1 MSDSKKAAENRVV
14 RQEVTVGFFVLAVFA
29 GLFVFTVLLNGA
41 SLFRRGGNCEIDVRF
56 ERVGGL
62 RRHDT
67 VLVRGMP
74 VGQVERLELEEG
86 GVNVHLKLT
95 RRITIRESYEI
106 RPESSSLLG
115 GMQLVIL
122 EGEGE
127 PLPLDTLFR
136 GESPE
141 NVMDNINGA
150 VTDIRKSLNE
160 GGILTNLESTVAD
173 ISELARRLREGEG
186 TLGKLFATNDTVY
199 ADLQETMA
207 NIRAISDRL
216 ENGEGTLG
224 KLLSS
229 DSTVYDDLQATLADI
244 RSVVDRVEK
253 GEGTVGKLLS
263 SDSTVYDDLQATI
276 ANLQAISER
285 LEKGEGTLG
294 KLLSSDDSL
303 YTDLHDTVA
312 NLKLITGRLE
322 NGEGAL
328 GQLMRDDGA
337 LTLELGGFLKDG
349 RDLLDDMRETSP
361 VSTFSSIFFGAL

>member
-1 MSDSKKAAENRVV
+1 MSDSKKSSESRNTM
-14 RQEVTVGFFVLAVFA
+14 QEVTVGFFVVAVFV
-29 GLFVFTVLLNGA
+29 GLFIFTVLLNGMA
-41 SLFRRGGNCEIDVRF
+41 LFRRGGNCEMDVQF
-56 ERVGGL
+56 DRVGGL
-62 RRHDT
+62 RKHDT

-86 GVNVHLKLT
+86 GVKVHLKLT
-95 RRITIRESYEI
+95 KRIIIRESYEI

-115 GMQLVIL
+115 GMQLVIF
-122 EGEGE
+122 EGEGD
-127 PLPLDTLFR
+127 PVPLDTLFH
-136 GESPE
+136 GVSPE

-150 VTDIRKSLNE
+150 VTDIRKAMNE
-160 GGILTNLESTVAD
+160 GGVLTNLEAIVSD
-173 ISELARRLREGEG
+173 ISELTRRLRNGEG
-186 TLGKLFATNDTVY
+186 TLGKLFSTNDTVY
-199 ADLQETMA
+199 ADLQATIA
-207 NIRAISDRL
+207 NIRSISDRL

-244 RSVVDRVEK
+244 RSVADRVEK
-253 GEGTVGKLLS
+253 GEGTLGKLLS
-263 SDSTVYDDLQATI
+263 SDSTVYDDLQSTI
-276 ANLQAISER
+276 ANLKSISER

-294 KLLSSDDSL
+294 KLLSSDDAL

-328 GQLMRDDGA
+328 GQLMRDDGE